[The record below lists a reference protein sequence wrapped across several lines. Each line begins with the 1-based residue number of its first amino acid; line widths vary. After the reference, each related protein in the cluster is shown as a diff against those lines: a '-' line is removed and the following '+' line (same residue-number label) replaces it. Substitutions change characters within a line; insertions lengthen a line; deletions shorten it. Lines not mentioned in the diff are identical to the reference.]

1 MSLGSVGVYCG
12 STPGNDPA
20 YLAAADLTG
29 RVLARRGVDVVYG
42 GGRAGLMGAL
52 ADGALA
58 EGGHV
63 VGVIPRDLVDR
74 ELAHQGVSELHVVD
88 TMHERKLLMAERS
101 DAFLALPGGAGT
113 LEEVA
118 EQWTWTQL
126 TIHDKRSGLLDVH
139 GFWEPLRRMLET
151 MIEAG
156 FVRESQRG
164 ILAFD
169 DDVERLLDRLAE
181 PPDWT
186 DKWGGPLPAR
196 PSSA

>member
-12 STPGNDPA
+12 STPGTRPA

-29 RVLARRGVDVVYG
+29 RVLARRGLDVVYG

-126 TIHDKRSGLLDVH
+126 TIHDKRSGLLDVD
-139 GFWEPLRRMLET
+139 GFWEPLREMLET
-151 MIEAG
+151 MIAAG

-186 DKWGGPLPAR
+186 DKWGGPLPHRA
-196 PSSA
+196 SGG